1 MSRKPPSRELLKPRR
16 GTGVR
21 DRWAYVFLF
30 PFIAGMALFF
40 AWPLAR
46 SGWMSLQ
53 RGAGTDE
60 ARFAGLANYSFAARD
75 PLLWGSLLNTLAFAA
90 LFLVVQIP
98 ASLGLALLLND
109 RRTRGLRELR
119 FIFFSTH
126 LVGVVFAAV
135 LFSDMLSGRH
145 SLMSRLLLHAG
156 LIDIPLDLLNREA
169 WVMPLM
175 LACAWYLSV
184 GFGMIYCL
192 AALQHVDRQLYDA
205 ALMDGAGAWGRLF
218 HVTIPQIRP
227 TLSFLAIAG
236 AIWALQVFEL
246 PYVLLDGPGPN
257 YRGLTAVMYLF
268 AIGFERGDLGYSAAI
283 GWIFT
288 VVVVLITLA
297 MIRMLGVGR
306 EEVES

>member
-1 MSRKPPSRELLKPRR
+1 MR
-16 GTGVR
+16 GR
-21 DRWAYVFLF
+21 QRWAYVFLA
-30 PFIAGMALFF
+30 PFIAATALFF

-53 RGAGTDE
+53 RDAGTDD
-60 ARFAGLANYSFAARD
+60 ARFSGLANYQFALYD
-75 PLLWGSLLNTLAFAA
+75 TLLWGSLLNTIAFAA

-109 RRTRGLRELR
+109 RRTRGLRALR

-145 SLMSRLLLHAG
+145 SLVSQLFLHTG
-156 LIDIPLDLLNREA
+156 LIGAPLDLLNREA

-192 AALQHVDRQLYDA
+192 AALQQVDTQ
-205 ALMDGAGAWGRLF
+205 
-218 HVTIPQIRP
+218 
-227 TLSFLAIAG
+227 
-236 AIWALQVFEL
+236 
-246 PYVLLDGPGPN
+246 
-257 YRGLTAVMYLF
+257 
-268 AIGFERGDLGYSAAI
+268 
-283 GWIFT
+283 
-288 VVVVLITLA
+288 
-297 MIRMLGVGR
+297 
-306 EEVES
+306 

>member
-1 MSRKPPSRELLKPRR
+1 VLL
-16 GTGVR
+16 
-21 DRWAYVFLF
+21 A
-30 PFIAGMALFF
+30 PFVTAMVLLF

-53 RGAGTDE
+53 RDAGTAD
-60 ARFAGLANYSFAARD
+60 ARFAGLANYEFAQYD
-75 PLLWGSLLNTLAFAA
+75 PLLWGSLLNTVAFAM
-90 LFLVVQIP
+90 LFLLGQIP

-109 RRTRGLRELR
+109 RRLRLLPLLR

-145 SLMSRLLLHAG
+145 SLVSRLLQWAG
-156 LIDIPLDLLNREA
+156 AIDVPLDLLNREA

-192 AALQHVDRQLYDA
+192 AALQHVDRRLYDA
-205 ALMDGAGAWGRLF
+205 AVMDGAGAWGRF
-218 HVTIPQIRP
+218 RHVTLPQVRP

-236 AIWALQVFEL
+236 AVWALQVFEL

-268 AIGFERGDLGYSAAI
+268 AIGFERGDLGYAAAI

-288 VVVVLITLA
+288 ILVVLITLV
-297 MIRMLGVGR
+297 MIRLLAIGR
-306 EEVES
+306 EEVQV